1 MQCYGGLVCIRRSR
15 VLNQNRTQWNSYLA
29 TNWEVQPE
37 FYIYPPH
44 RTMYGNKTIDRI
56 LRKHLEE
63 IKSSIQINSLQI
75 LRLKTS
81 ETKYAF
87 FTIIT
92 SKIITIMTIIII
104 ILILII
110 IISMSQ
116 TLIQDPRRTVV
127 PKDLRRWFGPSRP
140 VKHSF
145 HFFQRTIMS
154 RSANT

>member
-1 MQCYGGLVCIRRSR
+1 MEIRPS
-15 VLNQNRTQWNSYLA
+15 TEYF
-29 TNWEVQPE
+29 E
-37 FYIYPPH
+37 
-44 RTMYGNKTIDRI
+44 
-56 LRKHLEE
+56 KHLEE

-92 SKIITIMTIIII
+92 SKIITVMTIIRTIIII
-104 ILILII
+104 TII

-145 HFFQRTIMS
+145 HFFQRAIMS
-154 RSANT
+154 RSAYT